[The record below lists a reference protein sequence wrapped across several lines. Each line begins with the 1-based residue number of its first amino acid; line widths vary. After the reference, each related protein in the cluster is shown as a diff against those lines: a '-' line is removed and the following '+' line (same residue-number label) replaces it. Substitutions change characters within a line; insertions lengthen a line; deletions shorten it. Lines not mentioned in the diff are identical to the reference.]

1 MTIPPLARRYA
12 TVHLRAARQTRGVPI
27 AALARRFGIEVAT
40 IEAIE
45 AGTTGW
51 SAAETRILCRWYGLD
66 PARIFHKP
74 KIAELHGEPVPESFV
89 GGKRFGT

>member
-1 MTIPPLARRYA
+1 MALPPQAKRYA
-12 TVHLRAARQTRGVPI
+12 TAHLRAARQTRGVPI
-27 AALARRFGIEVAT
+27 ATLARRFGIAVAT

-66 PARIFHKP
+66 PARIFTSQRCVWLLRTDE
-74 KIAELHGEPVPESFV
+74 ISVSG
-89 GGKRFGT
+89 

>member
-1 MTIPPLARRYA
+1 MAIPPLARRYA
-12 TVHLRAARQTRGVPI
+12 TAHLRAARQTRGVPI

-74 KIAELHGEPVPESFV
+74 KMRLVTTDG
-89 GGKRFGT
+89 RDLR